1 MKFFLSGCVITL
13 LLIAVGTY
21 VFLSLGFFSFRADQ
35 TPSGFEQKYATEAL
49 DASTKRHAPV
59 IKNPVPATDANL
71 LEAVKLY
78 KTNCANCHGDPGDP
92 KPIVG
97 ASFYPP
103 VPRFMEDAPD
113 MPENENFYI
122 IKHGIRF
129 TGMPGWGNNF
139 SDDQLWKLTAFLSQI
154 SKLPPSVDQ
163 EWKKTKSAAKDGKC
177 D

>member
-13 LLIAVGTY
+13 LLLAVGTY

-35 TPSGFEQKYATEAL
+35 TPSGFEQKYAVQAL

-97 ASFYPP
+97 SSFYPP

-154 SKLPPSVDQ
+154 RNLPQSVDQ
-163 EWKKTKSAAKDGKC
+163 EWKKIKSAAKDGKC

>member
-21 VFLSLGFFSFRADQ
+21 VFLSLGFFNFRADQ
-35 TPSGFEQKYATEAL
+35 TPSGFEQKYAMEAR

-113 MPENENFYI
+113 MLENENFYI